1 MYLIEDK
8 ILILIILINF
18 IMKSFL
24 YTCLILFNVFQC
36 QIKPMYKNLIC
47 AGGWYELEDLKI
59 YPNLIPTESDFSPI
73 RIFIDYTK
81 FDSQCENDNSLN
93 DICSFQDV
101 IKQQLTKAGNL
112 IEQIINVKRFSQNLI
127 FNDDFMKQNLGVLDY
142 DQNLNNGIPYDY
154 VILLKIENHTEVSK
168 KILGE
173 PDELLKIRIENEK
186 NLYSFGIEDYK
197 NNIKNEQVLSKE
209 FSRIINN
216 YLKRFF
222 TIKQINKLNE
232 IVQRN

>member
-1 MYLIEDK
+1 
-8 ILILIILINF
+8 
-18 IMKSFL
+18 MKSFL
-24 YTCLILFNVFQC
+24 YTCLTLFNVFQC

-112 IEQIINVKRFSQNLI
+112 IEQIINIKRFSQNLI
-127 FNDDFMKQNLGVLDY
+127 FNDDFMIQNLNVSVY
-142 DQNLNNGIPYDY
+142 DNNLNNGIPYDY

-168 KILGE
+168 KILGFQSD
-173 PDELLKIRIENEK
+173 PVLIESGTNRPI
-186 NLYSFGIEDYK
+186 YG
-197 NNIKNEQVLSKE
+197 
-209 FSRIINN
+209 IINIFN
-216 YLKRFF
+216 
-222 TIKQINKLNE
+222 ND
-232 IVQRN
+232 